1 MAKYLVVRSWV
12 VEADSG
18 QEAIQAARPGEDQD
32 VRAMLVFKSYPAIRV
47 TFATNGVQQGFDEE

>member
-18 QEAIQAARPGEDQD
+18 QEAVQLQARRAPGRTGHARAS
-32 VRAMLVFKSYPAIRV
+32 RATQPIRV